1 MEKRDL
7 NVSFYKAGNG
17 IGTKMT
23 LPMPWLRKM
32 GVTQEEKQVEIEFN
46 EETQEIIIRK
56 KK

>member
-17 IGTKMT
+17 VSARLN
-23 LPMPWLRKM
+23 LPKKWMNSMNITP
-32 GVTQEEKQVEIEFN
+32 EEKQITLEFD
-46 EETQEIIIRK
+46 EEKQIIILK